1 VIPITSHITEA
12 KTLETQLRLSQSET
26 EKRVKK
32 RDAMKKARNTS
43 ADAAELRRRAIDR
56 LRATATKGTP
66 AQTEP
71 EAQRLVHE
79 LQVHQIELEMQSEE
93 LWQSRAE
100 AEAGLEH
107 YTELYDFAPVGYL
120 TLGRDGAISK
130 VNLAG
135 ADLLGVEPARI
146 VGRGFGVF
154 IDQPDRAGFKAFLE
168 KAFASQ
174 AKEVCEVALLKHR
187 QGPLN
192 VRIMATGSQDG
203 QECRLMMVD
212 ITERRQTDSAHE
224 VLHAGEARI

>member
-1 VIPITSHITEA
+1 MRADTT
-12 KTLETQLRLSQSET
+12 
-26 EKRVKK
+26 KR
-32 RDAMKKARNTS
+32 
-43 ADAAELRRRAIDR
+43 
-56 LRATATKGTP
+56 TP
-66 AQTEP
+66 VRTEP
-71 EAQRLVHE
+71 EAQRFVFE

-107 YTELYDFAPVGYL
+107 YTELYDFAPMGYL

-135 ADLLGVEPARI
+135 ADLLGVERARL
-146 VGRGFGVF
+146 VGQRFRVF
-154 IDQPDRAGFKAFLE
+154 VGASDGAGFKSFLE
-168 KAFASQ
+168 KEFANQ
-174 AKEVCEVALLKHR
+174 TKEVCEVALLKE
-187 QGPLN
+187 GTGSLN
-192 VRIMATGSQDG
+192 VQMAATVSQDR